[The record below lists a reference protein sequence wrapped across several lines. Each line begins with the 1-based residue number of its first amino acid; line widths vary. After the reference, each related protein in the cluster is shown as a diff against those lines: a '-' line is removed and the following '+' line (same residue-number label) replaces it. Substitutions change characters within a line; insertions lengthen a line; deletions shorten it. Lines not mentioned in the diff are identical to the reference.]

1 MATDTLLI
9 DTTSLEG
16 STKSSNLFGYI
27 PPLES
32 TDYNSYPES
41 NLAETHTLTVL
52 GAQFISQNYDGSI
65 NYRRYNIDSITS
77 TNTSQLAP
85 NLNIS
90 ITPFTFTDDDWSVQ
104 AFTITFT
111 GSLSRATNGAVSM
124 TYRDGLNSP
133 VTTNNFNSFPSTAS
147 LTSIRSP
154 LGDEYIPLE
163 FSLISEGKTYPLQTP
178 LYVEH
183 TGVNFPTQTAPKAA
197 SRNGDKETASC
208 GFSPTRSVISYS
220 SDVFMDGKEA
230 HIDGGSWSTHYKG
243 EDDHGGTTS
252 ASSESV
258 YINGKA
264 IARVSDQ
271 VDGAGSNLAQGSET
285 VFSG

>member
-16 STKSSNLFGYI
+16 STKFSNLFGYI
-27 PPLES
+27 PLLGS

-52 GAQFISQNYDGSI
+52 GAQFISQEFDGTI
-65 NYRRYNIDSITS
+65 NYRRYDIDSITS

-90 ITPFTFTDDDWSVQ
+90 ITPFTFIDDDWSVQ

-133 VTTNNFNSFPSTAS
+133 ITTTNFNSFPSTAS
-147 LTSIRSP
+147 LTSITSP
-154 LGDEYIPLE
+154 RGDEYIPLE
-163 FSLISEGKTYPLQTP
+163 FSLVSEGKTYPLQTP
-178 LYVEH
+178 LYVKHE
-183 TGVNFPTQTAPKAA
+183 GVNFPTQTAPKAA
-197 SRNGDKETASC
+197 TRQGDKGTGHGAFGPRPSN
-208 GFSPTRSVISYS
+208 
-220 SDVFMDGKEA
+220 
-230 HIDGGSWSTHYKG
+230 GGSADIFINGIPAHGVGDSWASHTDDNTSHTSTA
-243 EDDHGGTTS
+243 GGG
-252 ASSESV
+252 SSSV

-264 IARVSDQ
+264 ISRVSDS
-271 VDGAGSNLAQGSET
+271 VACGSKIAHGSET